1 MTADVSVTMKPSEPK
16 PAMKEKA
23 LIAGAIVI
31 ALAVAGFRAGY
42 VCLLV
47 GIIKINRIAKGT
59 GGK

>member
-1 MTADVSVTMKPSEPK
+1 MEPSEPK

-23 LIAGAIVI
+23 LIAGSIVI

-47 GIIKINRIAKGT
+47 GIIKLNCISKGT